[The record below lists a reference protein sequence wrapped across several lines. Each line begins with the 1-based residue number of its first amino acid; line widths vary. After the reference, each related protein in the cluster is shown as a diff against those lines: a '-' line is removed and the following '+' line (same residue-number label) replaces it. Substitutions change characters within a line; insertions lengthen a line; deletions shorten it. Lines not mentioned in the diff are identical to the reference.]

1 MRQNSNELAK
11 AVRLALALGATASA
25 TMVAQPVVAQDKAE
39 KLETIEVVGSR
50 IKRTD
55 VETSQPVF
63 VLERQDLQ
71 RTGLTSIGD
80 ILQHISTNGATL
92 NTTFNNGG
100 NGETRVSLR
109 NLGSNRTLVLVNG
122 RRWPGNAGGGLS
134 GAVDLN
140 TIPVSIVER
149 VEVLKDGASSIY
161 GSDAIAGV
169 VNITTRSTYDGAEAS
184 GYLGENEEGDGRVEA
199 YDFTIG
205 ANSEKANVVT
215 AR

>member
-11 AVRLALALGATASA
+11 AVRFALALGATASA

-122 RRWPGNAGGGLS
+122 RRWPGGAGGGLN

-149 VEVLKDGASSIY
+149 VEVLKDGAPSIY

-169 VNITTRSTYDGAEAS
+169 VNITTRQSYDGAEAS
-184 GYLGENEEGDGRVEA
+184 GYLGENEEGDGRVES
-199 YDFTIG
+199 YD
-205 ANSEKANVVT
+205 
-215 AR
+215 